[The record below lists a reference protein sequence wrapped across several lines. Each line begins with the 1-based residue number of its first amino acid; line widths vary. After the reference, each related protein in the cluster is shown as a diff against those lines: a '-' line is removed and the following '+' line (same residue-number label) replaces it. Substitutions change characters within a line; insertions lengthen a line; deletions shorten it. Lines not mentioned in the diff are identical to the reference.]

1 MESLKLFVQ
10 LFHIEFERHK
20 VQKYS
25 KFALELILEL
35 LCQYFCDLKEFC

>member
-1 MESLKLFVQ
+1 MESKAFVQ
-10 LFHIEFERHK
+10 LFHSEFLKDK

-35 LCQYFCDLKEFC
+35 LCPSIFVT